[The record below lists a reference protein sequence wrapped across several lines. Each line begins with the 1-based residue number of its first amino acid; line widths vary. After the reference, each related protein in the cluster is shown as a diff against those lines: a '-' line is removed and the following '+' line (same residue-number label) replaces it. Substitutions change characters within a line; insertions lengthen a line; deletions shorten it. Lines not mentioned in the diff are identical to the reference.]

1 MYRCDPC
8 GRGRAARVSCR
19 VRRTRTAALVALVMA
34 TCGASLLTACASS
47 TSSDQVSRNFPQNAL
62 RGTVAVVNANEI
74 VLNGRPARLAPG
86 ARIRNADNMLEMSG
100 GLIGREFAANYTVES
115 DGLVRD
121 IWILRNEE
129 RARRPW
135 PVSLEQARAW
145 QFDPTAQTWTR
156 P

>member
-8 GRGRAARVSCR
+8 GRGRAAPLPCR
-19 VRRTRTAALVALVMA
+19 GRRTTTAAFVAIVMSA
-34 TCGASLLTACASS
+34 GASLLTACASS
-47 TSSDQVSRNFPQNAL
+47 SSSDQISRNFPQNAL
-62 RGTVAVVNANEI
+62 RGTVAVLNANDI

-100 GLIGREFAANYTVES
+100 ALIGREFVANYTVEN

-121 IWILRNEE
+121 VWILRNEE

-135 PVSLEQARAW
+135 PVSMDQARAW